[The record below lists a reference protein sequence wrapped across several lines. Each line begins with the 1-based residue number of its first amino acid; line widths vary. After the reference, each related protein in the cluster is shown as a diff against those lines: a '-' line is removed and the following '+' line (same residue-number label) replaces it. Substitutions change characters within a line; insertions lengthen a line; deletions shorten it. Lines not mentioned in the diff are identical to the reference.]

1 MAGVFLGVA
10 TVFLWLIARDLSLQ
24 SGTTLAILIVFC
36 LFGPSISEVA
46 NGMEM
51 TLLTASGLALVYAL
65 YFLQNRLLLT
75 IAIVVFLTA
84 RFEAM
89 IYYAVMLFPLL
100 LRRQF
105 RSFVLLSV
113 FGLLIAGLQ
122 ECRKIYSF

>member
-1 MAGVFLGVA
+1 
-10 TVFLWLIARDLSLQ
+10 
-24 SGTTLAILIVFC
+24 
-36 LFGPSISEVA
+36 
-46 NGMEM
+46 MEM